1 MLAVNGMTNFLCLS
15 FNHQNG
21 IRLLRTKK
29 NINFWVFLVSTFFTF
44 SVLGIKESQADKGIQ
59 LRLAGPKFPPYY
71 FYNDQGKPAGELVR
85 LYSLIVHNAGFS
97 WEGSIIPARRVM
109 KSLTDGVYDSS
120 ILVKNP
126 LLEKSGN
133 ILTSPEP
140 ISEIILN
147 VYFRKGEQPVHS
159 KDLFSGKKLAV
170 MRGYGYG
177 GLRGWLD
184 DIKNNV
190 TLYKM
195 DSFDSVI
202 RLLESGRVDYG
213 LLYDVNFATGEQV
226 LDRKAINL
234 SHNTMARV
242 PLFFHINKKQIP
254 NAQYVM
260 DQLMI
265 SYRELVEVGSLAE
278 SKYLPDEVIKQSETI
293 E

>member
-1 MLAVNGMTNFLCLS
+1 MVLFK
-15 FNHQNG
+15 
-21 IRLLRTKK
+21 LRTRHGIERLKVRK
-29 NINFWVFLVSTFFTF
+29 YINNSLFIIF
-44 SVLGIKESQADKGIQ
+44 SFSFIQSPISQADDQ
-59 LRLAGPKFPPYY
+59 LQLHLAGPKFPPYY

-97 WEGSIIPARRVM
+97 WEGVIIPAKRVM
-109 KSLTDGVYDSS
+109 KSLTEGIYDSS

-133 ILTSPEP
+133 ILTSPVP
-140 ISEIILN
+140 ISEITLN
-147 VYFRKGEQPVHS
+147 VYFKEGEQPVHS

-177 GLRGWLD
+177 GLRDWLD

-190 TLYKM
+190 TLYKT

-202 RLLESGRVDYG
+202 RLLETGRVDYG
-213 LLYDVNFATGEQV
+213 LLYDVNFTTGEQV
-226 LDRKAINL
+226 LERKAINL
-234 SHNTMARV
+234 SHSTMARV

-278 SKYLPDEVIKQSETI
+278 SKYRPDEVIKQSDLTE
-293 E
+293 